1 MKKDK
6 TKEAQ
11 KSKRIHDVSEGY
23 ADRKKKYGE
32 LKELR
37 QMLRT
42 RKAELVRKEKQKRH
56 QKFEND
62 KRKEENELKAGKFE
76 IIKNPEK
83 MRKWKLKA
91 RRLIRKI
98 PKDIFYNKYFDKE

>member
-6 TKEAQ
+6 SKDVQ
-11 KSKRIHDVSEGY
+11 KSKRIHVVSEGY
-23 ADRKKKYGE
+23 ADRKKKYSE
-32 LKELR
+32 MKELR
-37 QMLRT
+37 QMLKT
-42 RKAELVRKEKQKRH
+42 RKEELVRKEKQRRS
-56 QKFEND
+56 QKIEND

-83 MRKWKLKA
+83 MKKWKLKA
-91 RRLIRKI
+91 RRMIRKI

>member
-6 TKEAQ
+6 TKDAQ

-23 ADRKKKYGE
+23 VERKQKYAE
-32 LKELR
+32 MKELR
-37 QMLRT
+37 QMLKS
-42 RKAELVRKEKQKRH
+42 RKEELVKKEKQKRQ

-62 KRKEENELKAGKFE
+62 KRKEENEIKAGKFE

-83 MRKWKLKA
+83 MRKWKVKA
-91 RRLIRKI
+91 RRLIRKV
-98 PKDIFYNKYFDKE
+98 PKDIFYNKYFNKE